1 MLDAFAKYDT
11 TDACGTVRTVGEW
24 KDEWPISPPT
34 RGGGGGVFDGGGKGG
49 VELPSPGTGG
59 PTHHRSDP
67 TLAILIPLLV
77 VLTLLLFLIFILT
90 IVLLRRRRGIEL
102 TDDGSGPTNLER
114 EDEVDGDGGLEGV
127 EQRWLMSVDEPTRV
141 GYMRAKVWQTQ
152 YPPNSQPTEI
162 TLTQFLS
169 IQEKGVS
176 AWSFEPDYESNSSV
190 FVQSRTEISFLA
202 DGYGM
207 APEEGG
213 GSCVQ
218 SNLPIPKLNDVYY
231 FECKMFEKP
240 EGTNVSV
247 GLATK
252 PYPSFRLPGLS
263 RYSVGYHSADGF
275 KSHSFPF
282 TSTSYGP
289 PLLEGDVLGVGYR
302 PRSGLIFFTRNG
314 KKLEDAFVGFNKHNV
329 FPTIG
334 ADGPCSVHVN
344 LGQAGFVFIE
354 ANVKKWGLAPQMGTL
369 APPPAYGSEGGS
381 ILLESATAAA
391 AAQAA
396 SSSTPPIS
404 HHRRTSS
411 LVASASSAA
420 AALSSPT
427 QPIRPSPLR
436 HSHSCH
442 NSSAS
447 SRSNSNGSENH
458 ERGEEEDVHNP
469 PTPGLLDISLHS
481 MHRFPDPVSESDEEE
496 RREEVE
502 SDEEE
507 AERVGEETV
516 PLVTTQQQERQQATT
531 DGASARSVSP
541 PAYNPVD
548 PYMYAPGVA
557 ETILEDAFAAAA
569 AAANQQG
576 SSASPIT
583 PSAVAGYPGSSSARP
598 PLPGLSPQQVALV
611 AQFAQQRRL
620 MQQQLQAGGG
630 ASASGASSPGYEA
643 RTAGAGDAGGAGGA
657 GAGGLG
663 GLLAWLTGR
672 AQAGATPESRAEQG
686 QA

>member
-1 MLDAFAKYDT
+1 
-11 TDACGTVRTVGEW
+11 
-24 KDEWPISPPT
+24 
-34 RGGGGGVFDGGGKGG
+34 
-49 VELPSPGTGG
+49 
-59 PTHHRSDP
+59 
-67 TLAILIPLLV
+67 
-77 VLTLLLFLIFILT
+77 
-90 IVLLRRRRGIEL
+90 
-102 TDDGSGPTNLER
+102 
-114 EDEVDGDGGLEGV
+114 
-127 EQRWLMSVDEPTRV
+127 
-141 GYMRAKVWQTQ
+141 MRPVWQTQ

-213 GSCVQ
+213 GCCVQ

-240 EGTNVSV
+240 ETTNVSV

-252 PYPSFRLPGLS
+252 PYPSFRLPGACGLQGGVVQRLTDLTRARTGLS

-329 FPTIG
+329 FPSIG

-381 ILLESATAAA
+381 ILLESATAAN
-391 AAQAA
+391 A
-396 SSSTPPIS
+396 SASTPTSPPPPPVS

-411 LVASASSAA
+411 LQASASSAA

-436 HSHSCH
+436 HSHSRH
-442 NSSAS
+442 TSSAS
-447 SRSNSNGSENH
+447 ANSNGSGSDGRVAGAE
-458 ERGEEEDVHNP
+458 GDDGDDVHNP

-481 MHRFPDPVSESDEEE
+481 MHRFPDPVYESDEEPA
-496 RREEVE
+496 RRSDDDED
-502 SDEEE
+502 DEEE
-507 AERVGEETV
+507 EERAEDERE
-516 PLVTTQQQERQQATT
+516 PLVPQQQHQQQQVTT

-548 PYMYAPGVA
+548 PYVRIPPIRAGLKRFQTDEQCGPYLQMYAPGVA

-583 PSAVAGYPGSSSARP
+583 PSAVAGYPGSSAGRQGP

-611 AQFAQQRRL
+611 AQFAQQRRV
-620 MQQQLQAGGG
+620 MQQQLAAG
-630 ASASGASSPGYEA
+630 SASGASSPGYEA
-643 RTAGAGDAGGAGGA
+643 RTAGSGGGGAGTGA
-657 GAGGLG
+657 TGGAVGAGGLG
-663 GLLAWLTGR
+663 GLLGWLTGR
-672 AQAGATPESRAEQG
+672 AQASLTPESRAEQG